1 MTDLQS
7 GGGPVGALPFI
18 YGHVDPALFPA
29 EGLREAAALAL
40 ARHHHSALNYGSSLG
55 CSSLRAL
62 LRAKL
67 ERDEGLKLG
76 EDELML
82 TAGASAGLDTAVRV
96 FTRPGDTVLVEAP
109 TYHEALGII
118 RDYPV
123 KLAAVSL
130 DDDGLVVDALSER
143 LELLVGAGERPA
155 LLYTIPCFQNPSGA
169 TMSEGRRRAL
179 LQLAYRHRLR
189 IVEDDVYRDL
199 YFAGPPPPSLQALDS
214 EGMVIRLGSFSKILA
229 PGLRLGWAVGSA
241 GSIGRLAECGLTTS
255 GGGANPFVAYVVAAF
270 CEQGWLEPH
279 IDRLR
284 QTYRERRD
292 VLLAA
297 LAACMPSGTG
307 RKPAWTKPGGGFFVW
322 LTLPPALKARAVLK
336 EAEGRDVTF
345 LPGEPFYAEGGG
357 EQQIRLPFS
366 YIDRPDLERGVEII
380 ADIVARMLP
389 G

>member
-7 GGGPVGALPFI
+7 GGSRAGALPFI

-29 EGLREAAALAL
+29 EQLREAASLAL
-40 ARHHHSALNYGSSLG
+40 SRHHQAALNYGASLG
-55 CSSLRAL
+55 CTPLRAF

-67 ERDEGLKLG
+67 EREEGLRLG
-76 EDELML
+76 DDELML

-96 FTRPGDTVLVEAP
+96 FAQPGDTVLVEAP

-123 KLAAVSL
+123 RLAAVPL

-143 LELLVGAGERPA
+143 LDLLAGAGERPV
-155 LLYTIPCFQNPSGA
+155 LLYTIPCFQNPSGV
-169 TMSEGRRRAL
+169 TMSEERRRAL

-199 YFAGPPPPSLQALDS
+199 YFAGPPPPSLHALDS
-214 EGMVIRLGSFSKILA
+214 QGMVIRLGSFSKILA

-241 GSIGRLAECGLTTS
+241 GDIGRMAECGLTTS
-255 GGGANPFVAYVVAAF
+255 GGGANPFVAYTVAAF

-284 QTYRERRD
+284 QTYRERKD
-292 VLLAA
+292 VLLTA
-297 LAACMPSGTG
+297 LEAYMPSETG
-307 RKPAWTKPGGGFFVW
+307 GKPAWTKPGGGFFVW
-322 LTLPPALKARAVLK
+322 LTLPASLNARAVLR
-336 EAEGRDVTF
+336 ESEEQGVTF
-345 LPGEPFYAEGGG
+345 LIGEPFYAEGGG

-366 YIDRPDLERGVEII
+366 CVDRPDLERGAEII
-380 ADIVARMLP
+380 AGIVTSMLP
-389 G
+389 A